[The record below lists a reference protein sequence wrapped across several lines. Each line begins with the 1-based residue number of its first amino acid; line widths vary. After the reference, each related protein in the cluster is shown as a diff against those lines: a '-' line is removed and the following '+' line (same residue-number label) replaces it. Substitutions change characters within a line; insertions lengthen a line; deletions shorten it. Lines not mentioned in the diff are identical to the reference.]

1 MYLFLR
7 ARFSGIAGAKNNS
20 IQISNLNPPHR
31 THIAPQPH
39 HIMSNTTM
47 DGSYHPPM
55 KIVLGV
61 LAGTPTASSLTR
73 NDYDECN
80 DSSSSAVSY
89 ILGTSYFAS
98 PPAASRTYVGGGG
111 GVGSGSSISGGNH
124 HRRHTTLG
132 LNKDGRVPM
141 ADRKGPFDQFKPKS
155 LILSVSDIYFCL
167 GVGRGA

>member
-1 MYLFLR
+1 
-7 ARFSGIAGAKNNS
+7 
-20 IQISNLNPPHR
+20 
-31 THIAPQPH
+31 
-39 HIMSNTTM
+39 M

-55 KIVLGV
+55 KIVLGA
-61 LAGTPTASSLTR
+61 LAGGTPAASSLTR

-98 PPAASRTYVGGGG
+98 PPASLRTHVGGGG
-111 GVGSGSSISGGNH
+111 GSGSGNSGGNH

-167 GVGRGA
+167 GGEGGVSAHQLFHIPEFPLPHMPVCIAVAHLYFLNSNSQ